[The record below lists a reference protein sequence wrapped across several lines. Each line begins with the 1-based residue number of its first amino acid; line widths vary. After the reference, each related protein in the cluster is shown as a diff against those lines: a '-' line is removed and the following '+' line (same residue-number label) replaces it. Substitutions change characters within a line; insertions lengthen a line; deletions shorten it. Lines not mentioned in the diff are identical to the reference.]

1 MLKQKSS
8 LKVYKNGKFFIFAV
22 SSRHSCRSFYSFR
35 DFFGLAT
42 EATCSLT
49 GLFLFHKSSL
59 GQSHTNGAVTS
70 RRTDGK
76 GELLRV
82 SVGLWMK
89 TFSTDSHTNRLL
101 GSVTVGSVS
110 QEVF

>member
-1 MLKQKSS
+1 MS
-8 LKVYKNGKFFIFAV
+8 LKSLI
-22 SSRHSCRSFYSFR
+22 SFYVKKALHLQSYAQLR
-35 DFFGLAT
+35 ASSHNRYEVLANL
-42 EATCSLT
+42 AADIRQ
-49 GLFLFHKSSL
+49 GLFLLHISSL
-59 GQSHTNGAVTS
+59 GQSHTKGAVTS